1 MKQPN
6 LTSANYL
13 TKPEAIRS
21 NFLLASP
28 FIFYC
33 RFFGVVFRASGKAK
47 RGVYDDQE
55 WCQSSHD
62 VLMLLEKMGIRFQV
76 TGVEHL
82 QNLEGPCVII
92 GNHMSMMETVVLPYI
107 VHPVKKMTF
116 IVKESLL
123 AYPIFKH
130 IMRSRNPIAVTRIN
144 PRQDLKTV
152 MAEGVERLRQGISII
167 VFPQT
172 TRAVLFDPEQLS
184 SIGVK
189 LAKKADVPIIPLALQ
204 TSAWKNGKYFKDF
217 GGIDASIDAHLAFG
231 EPLCI
236 KGKGAEE
243 HQMIIQ
249 FIETK
254 LKEWKR
260 ETREP

>member
-1 MKQPN
+1 MTQHN
-6 LTSANYL
+6 LITANYS
-13 TKPEAIRS
+13 TNPEKSRS
-21 NFLLASP
+21 NFLLASSLV
-28 FIFYC
+28 FYC
-33 RFFGVVFRASGKAK
+33 RFFGVVLRASGKAK

-62 VLMLLEKMGIRFQV
+62 VLSLLEKMGIRFQV

-92 GNHMSMMETVVLPYI
+92 GNHMSMMETVVLPCI
-107 VHPVKKMTF
+107 VQPVKKMTF
-116 IVKESLL
+116 IIKESLL
-123 AYPIFKH
+123 RYPVFKH
-130 IMRSRNPIAVTRIN
+130 IMRSRNPIAVTRTN

-172 TRAVLFDPEQLS
+172 TRAVLFEPEQLS

-189 LAKKADVPIIPLALQ
+189 LAKKADVPIIPLALR
-204 TSAWKNGKYFKDF
+204 TSAWKNGKYVKDF
-217 GGIDASIDAHLAFG
+217 GGIDASIEARFAFG
-231 EPLCI
+231 EPIWI

-243 HQMIIQ
+243 HQMVIQ
-249 FIETK
+249 YIETR
-254 LKEWKR
+254 LKEWVGDSG
-260 ETREP
+260 E